1 MLTKFQVKTK
11 IKVEQEKLDNLI
23 RELIRQNKSLNC
35 QVVEDQELKVKAL
48 ENLLNSMNEGSVY
61 NGKM

>member
-23 RELIRQNKSLNC
+23 REFIRQNKSLNC
-35 QVVEDQELKVKAL
+35 QVVEDQQNKVKAL
-48 ENLLNSMNEGSVY
+48 ESLLNSMN
-61 NGKM
+61 